1 MMCGAPCRPHTL
13 TGQPFIIFPS
23 RQIYGPAG
31 CCLRRRI
38 ARVIDSQLKA
48 VITAL
53 CSGFQLQPDTRG
65 LGTLNGLPAD
75 RKTLCGRVRAAS
87 QPPTAGFDPGP
98 EVPSSRNSKPPFRAP
113 GNPEPERSSTPHPGS
128 ARLRLQSQTPA
139 GRAACQCLVR
149 RGEAKDAALCLQ
161 SPTPGSLGQ
170 LTLPTFPG
178 LCFHLW
184 N

>member
-1 MMCGAPCRPHTL
+1 MGRGQAVSAFRRARGDGPPLSQPCLGPRDARPESGSGVCRPL
-13 TGQPFIIFPS
+13 PTGSLPRTSPPQPVHWSSPNRS
-23 RQIYGPAG
+23 WTPR
-31 CCLRRRI
+31 
-38 ARVIDSQLKA
+38 
-48 VITAL
+48 L
-53 CSGFQLQPDTRG
+53 CSVG
-65 LGTLNGLPAD
+65 LCSMTHCYYA
-75 RKTLCGRVRAAS
+75 
-87 QPPTAGFDPGP
+87 
-98 EVPSSRNSKPPFRAP
+98 PSTVLGKPPFRAP

-149 RGEAKDAALCLQ
+149 RGEAKDAAMCLQ